1 MWDLNSSTNLMI
13 PSLRQALARNLR
25 TARTT
30 SQSPKSQKSMTT
42 RKHLFWSTHQSNCLL
57 LLSLII
63 LKNILLLLWTNVWS
77 MAILRKIIPID
88 VVSKII
94 SEQRMQ
100 HRSINEILPL
110 SQIVYVIGKKLLK
123 NDSSSAILKAKQ
135 FQLNRAVESQHL

>member
-1 MWDLNSSTNLMI
+1 
-13 PSLRQALARNLR
+13 
-25 TARTT
+25 
-30 SQSPKSQKSMTT
+30 
-42 RKHLFWSTHQSNCLL
+42 
-57 LLSLII
+57 
-63 LKNILLLLWTNVWS
+63 

-88 VVSKII
+88 VVVSKII

-135 FQLNRAVESQHL
+135 FQLNRAVESQHLSNSLSLIVTLVIYFDFLDNL